1 MSHSWLKR
9 AEESNNGLFSVMSGD
24 CEFACLGLG
33 VVNWLTFDAILNEI
47 GPSDVQKHSHMT
59 QKWMLLHC
67 LSLLTFSTE
76 NDSWHFHN
84 WPLCAFLL
92 HKWQEMPSD
101 TVYVWHLIQCE
112 LKTTHGEHFSV
123 SNATVQFHVTLL
135 ELPTQTFT
143 TYRAQKFPATMQ
155 ILTNSWCNFERE
167 GTIWHAIKLFCQ
179 KTKSCSKACFQTFS
193 NENGSWHGWDWPCM
207 LSWCTNDKKWRV
219 MQVLHDIWCIV
230 IPLPVFQTFS
240 NENGSW
246 HGWDWPSMLSWFT
259 NELSNTGFAWH
270 LMHCEMKMTHGWHCS
285 SHSQFK
291 I

>member
-135 ELPTQTFT
+135 ELSTQTFT
-143 TYRAQKFPATMQ
+143 THRAQNAQQQCRFWLTHDAILNEKEQSDMQ
-155 ILTNSWCNFERE
+155 LNFFVK
-167 GTIWHAIKLFCQ
+167 KL
-179 KTKSCSKACFQTFS
+179 
-193 NENGSWHGWDWPCM
+193 NLVP
-207 LSWCTNDKKWRV
+207 R
-219 MQVLHDIWCIV
+219 
-230 IPLPVFQTFS
+230 PVFKHFQ
-240 NENGSW
+240 
-246 HGWDWPSMLSWFT
+246 
-259 NELSNTGFAWH
+259 
-270 LMHCEMKMTHGWHCS
+270 MKMAPGMVEIDPVCFLDAQMTRNGE
-285 SHSQFK
+285 
-291 I
+291 